1 METSKQISVLMDC
14 LDLLVAV
21 SFLKSDKQR
30 KELIQYIIKTLDNYP
45 KSENMPDGLTAYLY
59 VSMACN
65 TAKLAH
71 IGYIIPFEKSFRLI
85 SNCLE
90 MALSFLI
97 DKGQPQ

>member
-1 METSKQISVLMDC
+1 METNKQISVLMDC

-21 SFLKSDKQR
+21 SFLKSDRQR
-30 KELIQYIIKTLDNYP
+30 KELIQQIIASLEGYP
-45 KSENMPDGLTAYLY
+45 KRENMPNGLAAYLY

-71 IGYIIPFEKSFRLI
+71 IGYIPFEKSFRLI

-90 MALSFLI
+90 MALSLLT